1 MTRLTSVSREA
12 AAQSSGVI
20 TESTVR
26 ALVIL
31 SVATTTLMMRSIN
44 GNIDLTSQRTQV
56 VSRLHV
62 RVVVIVSLNLQ
73 LRLQSRVCRIG
84 ETNSTFKRSSTT
96 HGAECRS
103 YIGDDEIRQLLKGS
117 LDCGARLSRG
127 GNRSGLYSRVENKCL
142 QYINALCI

>member
-84 ETNSTFKRSSTT
+84 ETNRTIKFSGTT
-96 HGAECRS
+96 TSVCRG